1 MAVVAEE
8 AALVE
13 LIVATLG
20 VALVAALAAAMG
32 AVPVV
37 VVINQVAA
45 RVEALVAGVLLLV
58 LGVTAPGEIPITM
71 DTARVR
77 PNVARASVLASEYS
91 PSLLSSLLFGTSC
104 GAITTRGSMGHRIPG
119 RQSKE
124 LVSKRKTSSFVDM
137 T

>member
-58 LGVTAPGEIPITM
+58 LGVTSPGEIPITM

-104 GAITTRGSMGHRIPG
+104 GAITTRGSMGHRIPR